1 MRTKLENNARGC
13 AFALALT
20 RRAFVGMASAAMLA
34 FSGCVLCDN
43 LPPRPIGG
51 SDEAWAAITNGAPVR
66 AAVYVGPGARGVGAF
81 RWMQLMDQAEGV
93 EASFV
98 DGEAIRN
105 GALES
110 ADLLVMPGG
119 KSRVEAA
126 ELGEKGQREVRA
138 FIERGG
144 SYVGTCAGA
153 FLLMGGEE
161 PEKKILA
168 IAPFKHVDGEWG
180 GEGMLQ
186 VAYTKAAGGFTGMTI
201 TNHTERFNGGPVMV
215 PTKAVPGA
223 KFKVMSRFK
232 SNLHSEEAK
241 PNLPSMGGAAS
252 AVAGTFGKGRVWLFS
267 THPEYY
273 PKTWKYVAGAFK
285 YLTGRDVTL
294 KVPQRKEGQLAV
306 GWWCKPGPGPKAAW
320 IACQLVRDDDLDVV
334 PYSNEEVLR
343 TDLRHVDALVVPDAA
358 ETNLVAKLPGGQMM
372 EKFTAFMDRGGKV
385 YTWGAAA
392 KAFKPHANLV
402 VAADGADAWTG
413 LKALKLLPPPPPRAA
428 PAPKVAKPVRAV
440 VYFDKGAGGCAS
452 IRWVKLL
459 SLSPDCEFK
468 AVSAQDVRDGALKD
482 ADLYVA
488 PGGMSSTQMK
498 TLQAKGCTNLVE
510 FVRGGGGYFGT
521 CAGCY
526 LAMALGESK
535 VTSGRL
541 GMMPYKAQICPYRG
555 GAELTIQFTDDAK
568 MFGLKPGEKRVV
580 RYHGGPVPLKDVP
593 IPGADIHEIATYA
606 CDGVYS
612 FNTNT
617 TPVMAG
623 NPAVL
628 AGTFG
633 KGRLACTSP
642 HPESYTHTQDIIR
655 GGLKYITGRDFKS
668 EYPQRTR
675 GNLSVGFFASHIH
688 KDGATLVAE
697 LYREPSIDLRAV
709 AHETIGYG
717 ELEHCDVLVICHPTK
732 DDFTRY
738 VRAFAENGGRIVL
751 FGSEKELATAPAK
764 LPNVVKCRDAEGVK
778 YDILSTPTRK
788 WMKEKKEEK
797 R

>member
-1 MRTKLENNARGC
+1 MRTKLENNAKGC

-93 EASFV
+93 EARFV

-161 PEKKILA
+161 PEKKILG

-180 GEGMLQ
+180 GEAMLQ
-186 VAYTKAAGGFTGMTI
+186 VAYTKTAERLTGMTI

-215 PTKAVPGA
+215 PTKAVSGA
-223 KFKVMSRFK
+223 NFKVMSRFK

-358 ETNLVAKLPGGQMM
+358 ETNLVAKLPGGPMM

-402 VAADGADAWTG
+402 VAAESREAGPRRSLLRQGRGRMRVHPLGQASFPLARMRVQGGQCAGRARRRAQGCGSLRRARRHEQHADED
-413 LKALKLLPPPPPRAA
+413 A
-428 PAPKVAKPVRAV
+428 PAE
-440 VYFDKGAGGCAS
+440 G
-452 IRWVKLL
+452 LH
-459 SLSPDCEFK
+459 
-468 AVSAQDVRDGALKD
+468 Q
-482 ADLYVA
+482 
-488 PGGMSSTQMK
+488 PG
-498 TLQAKGCTNLVE
+498 
-510 FVRGGGGYFGT
+510 
-521 CAGCY
+521 
-526 LAMALGESK
+526 
-535 VTSGRL
+535 
-541 GMMPYKAQICPYRG
+541 
-555 GAELTIQFTDDAK
+555 
-568 MFGLKPGEKRVV
+568 
-580 RYHGGPVPLKDVP
+580 
-593 IPGADIHEIATYA
+593 
-606 CDGVYS
+606 
-612 FNTNT
+612 
-617 TPVMAG
+617 
-623 NPAVL
+623 
-628 AGTFG
+628 
-633 KGRLACTSP
+633 
-642 HPESYTHTQDIIR
+642 
-655 GGLKYITGRDFKS
+655 
-668 EYPQRTR
+668 
-675 GNLSVGFFASHIH
+675 
-688 KDGATLVAE
+688 
-697 LYREPSIDLRAV
+697 
-709 AHETIGYG
+709 
-717 ELEHCDVLVICHPTK
+717 
-732 DDFTRY
+732 
-738 VRAFAENGGRIVL
+738 
-751 FGSEKELATAPAK
+751 
-764 LPNVVKCRDAEGVK
+764 
-778 YDILSTPTRK
+778 
-788 WMKEKKEEK
+788 
-797 R
+797 

>member
-1 MRTKLENNARGC
+1 MENGKTFNLAKVARRT
-13 AFALALT
+13 FI
-20 RRAFVGMASAAMLA
+20 GMASAAMLA
-34 FSGCVLCDN
+34 FGGCVICDN

-51 SDEAWAAITNGAPVR
+51 SDEAWAAISNGAPVR

-93 EASFV
+93 EACFV

-105 GALES
+105 GALER

-119 KSRVEAA
+119 KSNVEAA
-126 ELGEKGQREVRA
+126 ELGEKGQRELRA

-144 SYVGTCAGA
+144 SYVGSCAGA
-153 FLLMGGEE
+153 FLLMAGNE
-161 PEKKILA
+161 PEKKILG
-168 IAPFKHVDGEWG
+168 IAPFRHIRGEWG
-180 GEGMLQ
+180 GEAMLQ
-186 VAYTKAAGGFTGMTI
+186 VTYTKASADFTGMKI
-201 TNHTERFNGGPVMV
+201 LKHTERFNGGPVMLSS
-215 PTKAVPGA
+215 KAVPGA
-223 KFKVMSRFK
+223 DFKVMARF
-232 SNLHSEEAK
+232 SCNLHSESCK
-241 PNLPSMGGAAS
+241 PGLPSMGGAAS

-273 PKTWKYVAGAFK
+273 PKTWKYVEGAFK
-285 YLTGRDVTL
+285 YLTGRDVKF
-294 KVPQRKEGQLAV
+294 KVPQRKAGQLAV
-306 GWWCKPGPGPKAAW
+306 GWWCKPALGPKAAW
-320 IACQLVRDDDLDVV
+320 IASQLVRDDDLDVV
-334 PYSNEEVLR
+334 PYSNDEVLR
-343 TDLRHVDALVVPDAA
+343 TDLRHVDALVVPDAVD
-358 ETNLVAKLPGGQMM
+358 TNIVAKLPGGEMM
-372 EKFTAFMDRGGKV
+372 KRFTAFMDRGGKV

-402 VAADGADAWTG
+402 VASDGADVWTD

-428 PAPKVAKPVRAV
+428 PAPKAEKPVRAA
-440 VYFDKGAGGCAS
+440 VYFDNGVGGCAS

-468 AVSAQDVRDGALKD
+468 AVSAQDVREGALKE

-488 PGGMSSTQMK
+488 PGGMSSTQMQ
-498 TLQAKGCTNLVE
+498 TLQAKGCTNLFE

-526 LAMALGESK
+526 LAMSLGDSK
-535 VTSGRL
+535 KSSGRL
-541 GMMPYKAQICPYRG
+541 GMMPYKAQLSPYRG
-555 GAELTIQFTDDAK
+555 GAELTIQFTDEAEK
-568 MFGLKPGEKRVV
+568 FGLKPGEKRVV
-580 RYHGGPVPLKDVP
+580 RYHGGPVPLADKP
-593 IPGADIHEIATYA
+593 IPGADVRPIATYA

-617 TPVMAG
+617 APVMAG
-623 NPAVL
+623 HPAVL

-655 GGLKYITGRDFKS
+655 GGLKYITGRDFNS

-675 GNLSVGFFASHIH
+675 GNLAVGFFASHIR

-717 ELEHCDVLVICHPTK
+717 ELEHCDVLVICHPAK
-732 DDFTRY
+732 DDFSRY
-738 VRAFAENGGRIVL
+738 IRAFAENGGRIVL
-751 FGSEKELATAPAK
+751 FGSEKELAHAPAD
-764 LPNVVKCRDAEGVK
+764 LPNVVKCGDAEAVK
-778 YDILSTPTRK
+778 KSILR
-788 WMKEKKEEK
+788 
-797 R
+797 